1 MRPCKQRSSVLISG
15 IALQDKDLAW
25 TMENVLLKK
34 NKQKI
39 YNMYIDIDFWDF
51 NVLFYDIEMEF

>member
-1 MRPCKQRSSVLISG
+1 MRPCKKRSSVLISG

-39 YNMYIDIDFWDF
+39 HNMYIDIDLLGF
-51 NVLFYDIEMEF
+51 

>member
-1 MRPCKQRSSVLISG
+1 MRPCNQRWSVIIRD
-15 IALQDKDLAW
+15 IALQDNDLAW
-25 TMENVLLKK
+25 TKENVLLKK